1 MALMLE
7 LLLKEEAINYEQKDQ
22 YMDEMKVR
30 LKTRMKG
37 LFSKKSLEDNNLMSR
52 SAIKRYR

>member
-1 MALMLE
+1 
-7 LLLKEEAINYEQKDQ
+7 
-22 YMDEMKVR
+22 MDEMKVR